1 MQDNTADVE
10 GIFRGLVALGTA
22 LSIKSEE
29 IKAAAKQVFN
39 VPAALKVVKQ
49 QSGKEN
55 RIKEVINEIESLL
68 A

>member
-1 MQDNTADVE
+1 M
-10 GIFRGLVALGTA
+10 ALGTA
-22 LSIKSEE
+22 LSINSEE
-29 IKAAAKQVFN
+29 IKIAAKQVFN